1 MLENLVAYLDNN
13 KLEVL
18 FFDVKVFGADVTN
31 EDLTD
36 YWNSF
41 SINEQVYDLN
51 ICQTDKGLVATIY
64 EVNDKNEIETEHY
77 FEIPLNY

>member
-31 EDLTD
+31 EDLKD